1 MISEDLYRESFKRN
15 LGLVSETEQERLSRA
30 RVAIAGLG
38 GVGGIHLATL
48 ARIGV
53 GRFSIADLDTFEAAN
68 LNRQYGATME
78 TMGKSKVEVMAS
90 AVRSIN
96 PGADVA
102 VFPEGVHEGNID
114 AFLEGADLVID
125 GIDFF
130 SVDARRLL
138 FNRARQKGVWA
149 VTSGPIGFGATLQVF
164 SPEGMGFDEY
174 FGINDGMSYIEKMV
188 AFTVG
193 LTPWPLHLKYMDLSK
208 VNLATGTGPS
218 FASAC
223 NLCASLV
230 ATAAIDILLK
240 RRPIKSVPHYTQFDP
255 YRGVYRKGYLAL
267 GGRNP
272 LQALKRRILSK
283 RIRPIIESME
293 RMEALADTK
302 KRP

>member
-1 MISEDLYRESFKRN
+1 MISEDFYRESFKRN
-15 LGLVSETEQERLSRA
+15 IGLVNESEQQRLGSA

-48 ARIGV
+48 ARIGI
-53 GRFSIADLDTFEAAN
+53 GKFSIADNDTFEAAN
-68 LNRQYGATME
+68 LNRQYGATID
-78 TMGKSKVEVMAS
+78 TMGKSKVDVMAGI
-90 AVRSIN
+90 ARSIN
-96 PGADVA
+96 PA
-102 VFPEGVHEGNID
+102 VQVSTFPDGVHEGNID
-114 AFLEGADLVID
+114 AFLSGVDLVVD

-138 FNRARQKGVWA
+138 FNRARQNGIYA

-164 SPEGMGFDEY
+164 SPAGMSFDAY

-193 LTPWPLHLKYMDLSK
+193 LTPWPLHLKYMDLTK

-223 NLCASLV
+223 DLCASLV
-230 ATAAIDILLK
+230 TTTAVDIILG
-240 RRPIKSVPHYTQFDP
+240 RRPVKSVPHYFQFDP
-255 YRGVYRKGYLAL
+255 YRRVYRKGYLAF

-272 LQALKRRILSK
+272 LQALKRRILMK
-283 RIRPIIESME
+283 RIGPLLK
-293 RMEALADTK
+293 RMEKDADTGST
-302 KRP
+302 P